1 MAPQVDRLRQPIQW
15 MLVDMASE
23 EEVEATEYA
32 DRGEEE
38 KNLIF

>member
-1 MAPQVDRLRQPIQW
+1 MAPQVDRLSLQPIQW

-32 DRGEEE
+32 DRAW
-38 KNLIF
+38 